1 MRVLVSSSDRTG
13 EKLSDLF
20 DMKQRVLAEIVKDG
34 GGNSF
39 KLPHRSAAEKRA
51 R

>member
-1 MRVLVSSSDRTG
+1 
-13 EKLSDLF
+13 
-20 DMKQRVLAEIVKDG
+20 MKQRVLAEIVKDG
-34 GGNSF
+34 PGGNSF